1 MYSLTICFG
10 PAATSWA
17 FLFKERKEAEDH
29 ASSFYLLEDPA
40 NPPKPNIWI
49 TDDFGQS
56 AFVAIHSIHG
66 VVIEDLDLTEQARIE
81 RSMVDARAQTKF
93 NVRAKSDPTIQ
104 AAMRGPSVISPMGA
118 R

>member
-10 PAATSWA
+10 PAATSWMY
-17 FLFKERKEAEDH
+17 LFKEEAKAGEAYNAYVDH
-29 ASSFYLLEDPA
+29 KMNHAKGGCLIGS
-40 NPPKPNIWI
+40 
-49 TDDFGQS
+49 DDFGQ
-56 AFVAIHSIHG
+56 AYAIPFDEIRG
-66 VVIEDLDLTEQARIE
+66 MMLEDLDLTEQARIE

>member
-17 FLFKERKEAEDH
+17 FMFKEKEKAEAAYKQISEAIGLGRMTRIEDDFGQIGTLG
-29 ASSFYLLEDPA
+29 SVTGYLLEDL
-40 NPPKPNIWI
+40 
-49 TDDFGQS
+49 
-56 AFVAIHSIHG
+56 
-66 VVIEDLDLTEQARIE
+66 ELTEQARIE

-93 NVRAKSDPTIQ
+93 NQRAKSDPTIV
-104 AAMRGPSVISPMGA
+104 AAMRGPSVISPMGP

>member
-17 FLFKERKEAEDH
+17 FLFKEKKDAETAKAGLMNRDV
-29 ASSFYLLEDPA
+29 SSSV
-40 NPPKPNIWI
+40 W
-49 TDDFGQS
+49 DDFGQEG
-56 AFVAIHSIHG
+56 FFEKGVIHACTL
-66 VVIEDLDLTEQARIE
+66 EDLDLTEQARIE

-104 AAMRGPSVISPMGA
+104 AAMRGPSVISPMG
-118 R
+118 RG

>member
-17 FLFKERKEAEDH
+17 FMFKEKENAQAHFSSAMSAMSDA
-29 ASSFYLLEDPA
+29 ASWR
-40 NPPKPNIWI
+40 II
-49 TDDFGQS
+49 DDFGQEAFFEQFATYS
-56 AFVAIHSIHG
+56 ALL
-66 VVIEDLDLTEQARIE
+66 EDLDLTEQARIE

-104 AAMRGPSVISPMGA
+104 AAMRGPSVISPMG
-118 R
+118 RG